1 MKTSETD
8 ERERERERA
17 RRQKERARAM
27 TTTPVRVDVVEE
39 REGGYL
45 DVEAE
50 ELEDLFGALSRTPEV
65 DIRTRSVT
73 PGTTTNSNF
82 SNRKTLAVTTSV
94 TPKTDSRLTVGDRS
108 RGYEVRG
115 GTRSASATPAR
126 RKAIE
131 NIQAKIRSGNSV
143 EDLLNSKQKTELVG
157 IACDLLDYIVGRT
170 KILKQEKL
178 LHSFQ
183 KSFARTP

>member
-1 MKTSETD
+1 MKTSETE
-8 ERERERERA
+8 ERERERESEK
-17 RRQKERARAM
+17 QKDRARAM

-82 SNRKTLAVTTSV
+82 SMRKTLAVTTSV

-108 RGYEVRG
+108 RRYEVRG